1 MTFARNSAG
10 ILIMDEAREIK
21 ARDMHIEKLEDA
33 LREIVIKWERRADHF
48 FSEGDCA
55 AGLAD
60 IARITLPERE
70 PKE

>member
-1 MTFARNSAG
+1 V
-10 ILIMDEAREIK
+10 DEAREIR

-33 LREIVIKWERRADHF
+33 LREIVVSWERRGDRY

-70 PKE
+70 G